1 VNPKRIQT
9 FYKSK
14 TNGGNMKELTPEQIQ
29 KNWEQLRNL
38 ITNTFEG
45 ERLEKLN
52 KMYDH
57 FEDRMCVAP
66 ASGKEHF
73 HNAHVGGYVEHVL
86 HVVDCALKITNLWQ
100 SEGATINFT
109 TEEVIFAAMHHDL
122 GKVGDMNK
130 DYYVPQESEW
140 HRKNQGSIYTHNGE
154 LQYMT
159 VTDRALFLLNQFGIT
174 MSEWEYVGIRL
185 TDGLYEEANKSYY
198 MSYNK
203 DFSLKTNIAYVLHQ
217 ADMMATHIE
226 YDEWKRGEE
235 EVEIKVQSNVENIKK
250 AVTMKETS
258 EELSNKSRDLFDELF
273 GDK

>member
-1 VNPKRIQT
+1 
-9 FYKSK
+9 
-14 TNGGNMKELTPEQIQ
+14 MKQLTAEQIQ
-29 KNWEQLRNL
+29 ENWYQLRNL

-45 ERLEKLN
+45 DRLEKLN

-57 FEDRMCVAP
+57 FEDRMCMAP
-66 ASGKEHF
+66 ASGKEQYHY
-73 HNAHVGGYVEHVL
+73 AHVGGYVEHVL
-86 HVVDCALKITNLWQ
+86 HVIDCALKITNLW
-100 SEGATINFT
+100 SAEGATINFT

-203 DFSLKTNIAYVLHQ
+203 DFSLKSNIAYVLHQ

-235 EVEIKVQSNVENIKK
+235 EVEIKVQGNVENIKK

-258 EELSNKSRDLFDELF
+258 EELSKKSRDLFDELF

>member
-1 VNPKRIQT
+1 
-9 FYKSK
+9 
-14 TNGGNMKELTPEQIQ
+14 MKELTPEQIQ

-100 SEGATINFT
+100 SEGATIDFT
-109 TEEVIFAAMHHDL
+109 TEEVIFAALHHDL
-122 GKVGDMNK
+122 GKVGDMDK

-140 HRKNQGSIYTHNGE
+140 HRKNRGEIFTHNSE

-159 VTDRALFLLNQFGIT
+159 VTDRAVFLLNQFGISMT
-174 MSEWEYVGIRL
+174 EAEYIGLRL
-185 TDGLYEEANKSYY
+185 TDGLYEEANKKYY
-198 MSYNK
+198 INYGKGN
-203 DFSLKTNIAYVLHQ
+203 SLKSNIAYILHQ
-217 ADMMATHIE
+217 ADSMATHIE
-226 YDEWKRGEE
+226 YDEWNRSQTEE
-235 EVEIKVQSNVENIKK
+235 KEATIQRVSSLKKSLTVDDSEKKPQQSEQLSKK
-250 AVTMKETS
+250 S
-258 EELSNKSRDLFDELF
+258 QDLFDELF
-273 GDK
+273 GDKK